1 LTDLPPNEVKQV
13 EVTVTSYKE
22 ALVGD
27 YSVAVGINGEKANK
41 NLEFRVSVKAGT
53 AWGAIGIGIIVL
65 VIIGLTGLFRWL
77 GRR

>member
-1 LTDLPPNEVKQV
+1 VEVKPEKLTDLPPNEVKQV

-53 AWGAIGIGIIVL
+53 AWGAN
-65 VIIGLTGLFRWL
+65 RH
-77 GRR
+77 RHHRARDQ